1 MILAR
6 GGGRGGDAP
15 GHNCT
20 KLLVGSRARRD
31 GAKRARRVYP
41 ATSARHA
48 SIHEPPAPTVATTT
62 SGSNPARRMPNR
74 VVLLF
79 IAAVCD
85 SSRPNAAAPAAAC
98 CLKLVATA

>member
-1 MILAR
+1 
-6 GGGRGGDAP
+6 
-15 GHNCT
+15 
-20 KLLVGSRARRD
+20 
-31 GAKRARRVYP
+31 
-41 ATSARHA
+41 
-48 SIHEPPAPTVATTT
+48 
-62 SGSNPARRMPNR
+62 MPNR